1 MRIYLV
7 FYKKLLELALLDAEV
22 ATSVKLEDNEYEVKE
37 IKDLKKI
44 RS

>member
-7 FYKKLLELALLDAEV
+7 FYKKLLELVLLDAEV
-22 ATSVKLEDNEYEVKE
+22 ATSVKLKDNKYEVEE